1 MARKQHPAHPEDAPR
16 TQEQHEAFTQEDL
29 SKVWDRLCEEAGNEK
44 RFGLHTA
51 MDSAEL
57 RLGENFT
64 VEIAVSSSAAAHE
77 LEENMLE
84 VLAYLRSRL
93 HNTAITH
100 RITVNESVRERKP
113 YTPKEKYEYLKGKNP
128 LLEKMREELD
138 LNIDF

>member
-1 MARKQHPAHPEDAPR
+1 M
-16 TQEQHEAFTQEDL
+16 
-29 SKVWDRLCEEAGNEK
+29 CEEAGNEK

-51 MDSAEL
+51 MNSAEL

-113 YTPKEKYEYLKGKNP
+113 YTPKEKYEYLKEKNP

>member
-16 TQEQHEAFTQEDL
+16 TQELHEAFTQEDL

-51 MDSAEL
+51 MNSAEL

-93 HNTAITH
+93 HNTAISH

-113 YTPKEKYEYLKGKNP
+113 YTPKEKYEYLKEKNP